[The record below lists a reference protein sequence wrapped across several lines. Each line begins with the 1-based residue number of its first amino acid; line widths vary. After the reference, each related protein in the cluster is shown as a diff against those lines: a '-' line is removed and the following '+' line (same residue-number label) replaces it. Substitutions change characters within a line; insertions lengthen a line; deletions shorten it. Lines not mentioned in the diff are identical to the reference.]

1 MRIKAAYR
9 IFVVFCGVALA
20 ATAAARADTLNL
32 VGLGDS
38 LMAGYELAP
47 ADAFPVRLE
56 AALKDKG
63 HDVVIANAGVS
74 GDTSTGGLA
83 RLDWSVPN
91 GTHAVLLELGAND
104 ALRGISPEET
114 RRNIDTIIMRLKD
127 RGIVVLLIGIVS
139 PPNMGD
145 AYAEKFNRI
154 YPDLSKQHDVP
165 LYPFFLD
172 GVALQPELDIGDGMH
187 PNRDGVNV
195 MVSRFLPFAED
206 LISNI
211 SVNIND

>member
-1 MRIKAAYR
+1 MKIKATARY
-9 IFVVFCGVALA
+9 FVVFCAMTLA
-20 ATAAARADTLNL
+20 AIATARADTVNI

-38 LMAGYELAP
+38 LMAGYELPP

-56 AALKDKG
+56 EALKAKG
-63 HDVVIANAGVS
+63 YNVTIANAGVS
-74 GDTSTGGLA
+74 GDTSSGGLA
-83 RLDWSVPN
+83 RLDWSVPD
-91 GTHAVLLELGAND
+91 GTDAVLLELGAND

-114 RRNIDTIIMRLKD
+114 RRNIDEMITRLKD
-127 RGIVVLLIGIVS
+127 RDIAVLLIGIVS

-145 AYAEKFNRI
+145 DYAAKFNRI
-154 YPDLSKQHDVP
+154 YPELSQQHQVP

-187 PNRDGVNV
+187 PNPDGVAV

-206 LISNI
+206 LISNMA
-211 SVNIND
+211 VKIND

>member
-1 MRIKAAYR
+1 MKIKAAAG
-9 IFVVFCGVALA
+9 ILVAFCSLALA
-20 ATAAARADTLNL
+20 ATAPVRAETINI
-32 VGLGDS
+32 VGFGDS

-47 ADAFPVRLE
+47 SDAFPVQLE
-56 AALKDKG
+56 AALREKG
-63 HDVVIANAGVS
+63 HDVSIANAGVS

-83 RLDWSVPN
+83 RLDWSVPD

-104 ALRGISPEET
+104 ALRGISPQET
-114 RRNIDTIIMRLKD
+114 QRNIDEMITRLKD
-127 RGIVVLLIGIVS
+127 RGIAVLLVGILA

-145 AYAEKFNRI
+145 DYGDKFNRI
-154 YPDLSKQHDVP
+154 YADLAAQHDVP

-187 PNRDGVNV
+187 PNAKGVAV

-206 LISNI
+206 LISNMP
-211 SVNIND
+211 VKNNQ

>member
-1 MRIKAAYR
+1 MKIKAAYR
-9 IFVVFCGVALA
+9 IFVVFCGVALGLVG
-20 ATAAARADTLNL
+20 AARAETLNI
-32 VGLGDS
+32 VGFGDS

-47 ADAFPVRLE
+47 SDAFPSRLE
-56 AALKDKG
+56 AALKEKG
-63 HDVVIANAGVS
+63 YDVVIANAGVS

-83 RLDWSVPN
+83 RLDWSIPD

-104 ALRGISPEET
+104 ALRGISPEKT
-114 RRNIDTIIMRLKD
+114 RQNIDEMITRLKE

-145 AYAEKFNRI
+145 DYAEKFNRI
-154 YPDLSKQHDVP
+154 YPELSKQHGVP

-172 GVALQPELDIGDGMH
+172 GVALQPDLDIGDGMH
-187 PNRDGVNV
+187 PNPDGVNV

-206 LISNI
+206 LIGNI
-211 SVNIND
+211 PVKVNE